1 MMDTGTILNVA
12 STVIDIIRLAVKI
25 YNLIW

>member
-1 MMDTGTILNVA
+1 MMNTEVILNVA
-12 STVIDIIRLAVKI
+12 STLIDIIRLGVKI